1 MNKLKKAAL
10 VYFSLLLIVLLIVIS
25 VVAVGSNNFTICE
38 VGKYAAEYGE
48 FSECLCNEHDMYS
61 RADGDCNFYNN

>member
-1 MNKLKKAAL
+1 MNKLKKAPL
-10 VYFSLLLIVLLIVIS
+10 VFLLLLLIVIT

-38 VGKYAAEYGE
+38 VGDYAAEYGE
-48 FSECLCNEHDMYS
+48 LPECLCNEQDFYR